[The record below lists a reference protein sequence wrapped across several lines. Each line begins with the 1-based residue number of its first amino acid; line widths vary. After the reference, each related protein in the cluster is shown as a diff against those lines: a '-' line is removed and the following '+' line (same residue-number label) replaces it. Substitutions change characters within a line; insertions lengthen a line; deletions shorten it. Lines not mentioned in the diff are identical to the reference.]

1 MRYNEKRNE
10 KNPNKRRKKGMKT
23 KMMKVMLLLVV
34 LMAILTIVAMPSL
47 GLTIPDPNYSAAGT
61 EGISTAGSN
70 IAGIAATV
78 GVGVA
83 IVILIWLA
91 IKYITA
97 APSDKADIKK
107 SATAYVIG
115 AILLFAASGV
125 LALIQTF
132 ATDFGESLES
142 ASQYEV
148 IRKA

>member
-1 MRYNEKRNE
+1 M
-10 KNPNKRRKKGMKT
+10 KKGMEKIQTKGGKRMKT
-23 KMMKVMLLLVV
+23 KIMKVTLLLLV
-34 LMAILTIVAMPSL
+34 LMVILAIIARPSF
-47 GLTIPDPNYSAAGT
+47 GLDIPKPNYDAAGT

-70 IAGIAATV
+70 IAGIAATI

-107 SATAYVIG
+107 SATAYVFG

-132 ATDFGESLES
+132 ATDFGEEISPT
-142 ASQYEV
+142 SQYEI